1 MLQLLS
7 SRTEK
12 IVPTESPVKFSNH
25 GSHLYGV
32 LHIPDTAPKRGVLVV
47 FGGPTRV
54 GPHRTN
60 VLLARE
66 LARSGLAV
74 MRFDYRGTGDSDEI
88 LISQYHDEVISD
100 MRLSDIELAVDSFFQ
115 HVQSIQEIVIW
126 GLCSGATRA
135 IHYANKDS
143 RVSSVVL
150 INPYVDCKTKDSL
163 ANMKDYYWR
172 RLTTIDF
179 YKRIIRGD
187 LSLIKASKNLASKIV
202 GAIHKNKPN
211 TITNEKKTC
220 AQIPVKLSSHSQ
232 HEKSLLKFKGKVLV
246 ILAGDDRI
254 GARFKEF
261 VKRSATLKRHFKN
274 SNITFHVIPGAN
286 HTFSRKD
293 WRNEVISCTR
303 EWVLTI

>member
-1 MLQLLS
+1 MLRPAS

-12 IVPTESPVKFSNH
+12 TVPTESPVRFLNH
-25 GSHLYGV
+25 GSHLYGM
-32 LHIPDTAPKRGVLVV
+32 LHIPDTAPERGVLVA

-74 MRFDYRGTGDSDEI
+74 MRFDYRDTGDSDEI
-88 LISQYHDEVISD
+88 LDSLYHDEVIPD
-100 MRLSDIELAVDSFFQ
+100 ARLSDIELAVDYFFR

-135 IHYANKDS
+135 IHYANKDP
-143 RVSSVVL
+143 RVRGVVL
-150 INPYVDCKTKDSL
+150 INPYVDWKARDSL
-163 ANMKDYYWR
+163 VNMKDHYWR
-172 RLTTIDF
+172 KLTTLDS

-187 LSLIKASKNLASKIV
+187 LSLVKAGRNLASKIA
-202 GAIHKNKPN
+202 GAIHKHKPDA
-211 TITNEKKTC
+211 IPNEKKTYD
-220 AQIPVKLSSHSQ
+220 QMPVKLSSHSQ
-232 HEKSLLKFKGKVLV
+232 HENSLLNFKGKVLV
-246 ILAGDDRI
+246 ILAGEDHI
-254 GARFKEF
+254 GARFDEL
-261 VKRSATLKRHFKN
+261 VTRSARLKRHFE
-274 SNITFHVIPGAN
+274 SPNITFHVIPGAN

-303 EWVLTI
+303 EWVLSI